1 MTLKVRIL
9 LFSTF
14 NSKNTERPKIFLWP
28 FSLFF
33 GHTKLPLHT
42 AFHGNYID
50 RTKANFFLFFL
61 KVFLNGPRNPKQKEI
76 SKCHNSFSGLSQFS
90 SLISTWQNLTK
101 GSFTPHQKK
110 AFSPKNLQIY
120 CRASK
125 IVITYQYILVY
136 FKICQ
141 NGTFEPLGTA
151 FAFCLTFLQTIP
163 N

>member
-1 MTLKVRIL
+1 M

-42 AFHGNYID
+42 EFHGNYIA

-61 KVFLNGPRNPKQKEI
+61 KVFLNVPRNPKQKEI
-76 SKCHNSFSGLSQFS
+76 LKCHNSFSGLSQLS

-110 AFSPKNLQIY
+110 AFSPKNIQIY

-125 IVITYQYILVY
+125 IVITYIFWCISKFAKMALLNPCMK
-136 FKICQ
+136 FKKKICQ
-141 NGTFEPLGTA
+141 KDSFEALWK
-151 FAFCLTFLQTIP
+151 CH
-163 N
+163 